1 MPSSPGSTAAE
12 PVRVPQSHSAYRD
25 ARDRRTGVRDR
36 SAIARA
42 SRRIAGGTLAA
53 MHIVSAL
60 FVENFEMR
68 QAPGPS
74 TRIDL
79 TGVMFSMAA
88 PEPAPLTIT
97 PHLVALIF
105 CPAGEPGQGVFEV
118 VFRRDLEPEGEGEPV
133 ARNVS
138 PFSVEPGK
146 FTYRLVRGELEF
158 PDYGQCSPTAGS
170 TVARGTS
177 CRSRCCRRLTDTRP
191 QRVVAIARPEPG
203 KVDR

>member
-1 MPSSPGSTAAE
+1 
-12 PVRVPQSHSAYRD
+12 
-25 ARDRRTGVRDR
+25 
-36 SAIARA
+36 
-42 SRRIAGGTLAA
+42 

-74 TRIDL
+74 ARIDL
-79 TGVMFSMAA
+79 TGAMFSMAA
-88 PEPAPLTIT
+88 PEPAPLTIA

-118 VFRRDLEPEGEGEPV
+118 IFRRDLDPDGPGEPV

-138 PFSVEPGK
+138 PFNVEPGK

-158 PDYGQCSPTAGS
+158 PDYGQVFAH
-170 TVARGTS
+170 
-177 CRSRCCRRLTDTRP
+177 CR
-191 QRVVAIARPEPG
+191 
-203 KVDR
+203 VDRGPWHVVPFTLLPPAD